1 MLIHWMPAREACRWD
16 WMAGLATA
24 TMVPSRPT
32 IITPTATASSV
43 SGGLPRQRRTL
54 PPGLA
59 GRGVWLGRAA
69 GALVLVMR
77 SPTGRAGYLT

>member
-1 MLIHWMPAREACRWD
+1 
-16 WMAGLATA
+16 
-24 TMVPSRPT
+24 MVPSRPT
-32 IITPTATASSV
+32 IITPAATASSV

-59 GRGVWLGRAA
+59 GRVRLGLAGRVQLVLAGRVRLGRAA

-77 SPTGRAGYLT
+77 SPTGRIDYLT

>member
-32 IITPTATASSV
+32 IITPIATASSV
-43 SGGLPRQRRTL
+43 SGGLPRQRRSL

-59 GRGVWLGRAA
+59 GRWAWLGRAA

-77 SPTGRAGYLT
+77 SPRDESVT